1 MMEENNRTMRTIL
14 FFAVLFAYVVLAIQ
28 FNSYVLPVL
37 AMLGIP
43 FALTGAFG
51 ALYLFDEPV
60 GVTVMIGL
68 VVMMGGVTSQGVVLL
83 SLAEE
88 FRARGKTAW
97 NAIRQAAPLRL
108 RPILMTQLTTVLGL
122 MPLALNL
129 GEGGDMLQ
137 PMAIA
142 VIGGLLYS
150 LLLTLFFLP
159 AAYGLLMRPKKVE
172 TF

>member
-1 MMEENNRTMRTIL
+1 MAENAGTMRTIFL
-14 FFAVLFAYVVLAIQ
+14 FAALFAYVVLAIR
-28 FNSYVLPVL
+28 FSSYVLPILV
-37 AMLGIP
+37 MLSIP

-51 ALYLFDEPV
+51 ALLLFDEPI

-68 VVMMGGVTSQGVVLL
+68 VIMMGAIASQGVVLL

-88 FRARGKTAW
+88 MRSGGLAPVE
-97 NAIRQAAPLRL
+97 AIRRAAPQRL
-108 RPILMTQLTTVLGL
+108 RPILMTQMTTALGL
-122 MPLALNL
+122 LPLALNL
-129 GEGGDMLQ
+129 GEGGDMLR

-159 AAYGLLMRPKKVE
+159 IAYQLAVRE
-172 TF
+172 QRA